1 MFGVL
6 SVWQELEACSVRQ
19 NNRPADHDQTS
30 QAVPGQHEAPFAEA
44 IAPLTDAIA
53 PWMMS
58 SLVRVMRSR
67 LNLVFLFC
75 YFQLAVKQCSPL
87 FQCMAR

>member
-1 MFGVL
+1 M
-6 SVWQELEACSVRQ
+6 RQ
-19 NNRPADHDQTS
+19 NNRPTNHDQAS
-30 QAVPGQHEAPFAEA
+30 QAVPGQHEAPLAEAIAPFAEA
-44 IAPLTDAIA
+44 IAPLAEAIA
-53 PWMMS
+53 PWIMS

-87 FQCMAR
+87 FQCMAIGK

>member
-6 SVWQELEACSVRQ
+6 SVWQELEARGVRQ
-19 NNRPADHDQTS
+19 NNRPADHDQAS
-30 QAVPGQHEAPFAEA
+30 QVVPSKHEAPLAEA
-44 IAPLTDAIA
+44 IATWL
-53 PWMMS
+53 MS